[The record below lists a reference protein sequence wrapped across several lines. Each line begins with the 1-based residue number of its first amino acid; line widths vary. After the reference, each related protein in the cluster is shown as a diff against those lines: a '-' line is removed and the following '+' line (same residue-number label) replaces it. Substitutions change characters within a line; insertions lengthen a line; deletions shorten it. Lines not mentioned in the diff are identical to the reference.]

1 MFIYIK
7 KEISLYGK
15 ASVLHTEKK
24 SSILLFLKITM
35 LKKNGLYLYYIMNF
49 YYIFNKNLIF
59 FHSNLFIILLI
70 LGTIFGILTI
80 INNNPIYSV
89 LLLICLFLSVSI
101 YLILIGSTF
110 IGISY
115 ILVYIGAISILFL
128 FTLMLVNI
136 RLSELLLDD
145 NKMIYF
151 AIFLILN
158 IYFFFN
164 KILLILKY
172 NEIENILNTNINNI
186 ININCDTTII
196 TIDSINII
204 GNLFYTNFSIWFI
217 ILSLLL
223 LLAMIGSIVL
233 TKN

>member
-1 MFIYIK
+1 
-7 KEISLYGK
+7 
-15 ASVLHTEKK
+15 
-24 SSILLFLKITM
+24 
-35 LKKNGLYLYYIMNF
+35 MN
-49 YYIFNKNLIF
+49 YHYIFNKNLIF

-70 LGTIFGILTI
+70 LGIIFGILTI

-89 LLLICLFLSVSI
+89 LLLICLFLSISI

-145 NKMIYF
+145 NKIIYF
-151 AIFLILN
+151 ALFLIIN

-172 NEIENILNTNINNI
+172 NEIENTLKTNINNI
-186 ININCDTTII
+186 ININWDTTII